1 MERITAHYHELALKG
16 GNRPR
21 FERTLVRNL
30 ARTLSDLPGTKVRP
44 LHGRVLIE
52 TEADLEVVLTRARA
66 VCGVAYVLSVREV
79 KPQLDAMAAAVL
91 EEVRRVA
98 PANFRVSARRVDKR
112 FPMISP
118 EINRAVGAVV
128 HEATGIPVR
137 LKGAEFDAQL
147 TVMDDRAFVG
157 FDKRNGVGGLPV
169 GTGGRVAALF
179 SGGFDSPVAAWRMMR
194 RGCKVHFVHFHSHPL
209 VDRTTQEKVQDLA
222 EWLTRTQLDSG
233 VSLVPLANIQT
244 QVKLHAPEKLRVVL
258 YRRFMVRLTERIAR
272 RRGCLAMVTG
282 ESLGQVASQTLE
294 NIETIDVVAGM
305 PILRPLIGSDKQDI
319 LAEAQKIG
327 TYDISVRKDQDCCSL
342 FIPSRPATRATPE
355 QAARAEESLDVEGLI
370 ADALE
375 RTEEITYSWPA
386 R

>member
-222 EWLTRTQLDSG
+222 EWLTRTQLDSR

-244 QVKLHAPEKLRVVL
+244 QVKLHTPEKLRVVL